1 MSTLFRLVLGSALL
15 LVATSASAQPFDTIG
30 SRALGMGGAFV
41 AVADDASA
49 AFWNPA
55 GLASG
60 QPAGATIEWVRFR
73 VGDREGKWQTRP
85 VDRTTRF
92 VSLGTWP
99 IAVSILDVDE
109 ARVVGVQADRGEWFS
124 SRHYGLSLLQTLTE
138 GVVVGTT
145 LRYVR
150 SKAAV
155 GVLNDPSVRFFT
167 EAALDEV
174 RALPTKSSQSFDL
187 DVSAMY
193 DARVFRVGATVR
205 NLRAPSLP
213 APGGESVVQFRE
225 SRVGLAILPKDG
237 VTLAMDLDLETVMV
251 AGAPYRM
258 LAGGAEFRVSR
269 TIVVRAGARRN
280 REVPMADGW
289 LATAGA
295 GLAVRPGTWL
305 DVHAAFGPGD
315 TGQRLGVGLRAGW

>member
-1 MSTLFRLVLGSALL
+1 MHHTLRLL
-15 LVATSASAQPFDTIG
+15 LPAMLALSASAAFAQPFDAIG

-49 AFWNPA
+49 AYWNPA

-73 VGDREGKWQTRP
+73 VGNRDGKWATPP
-85 VDRTTRF
+85 VDRTTRL

-99 IAVSILDVDE
+99 IAFSILDIEE
-109 ARVVGVQADRGEWFS
+109 ARVTGVQQDRGQWFS

-150 SKAAV
+150 SRAAV
-155 GVLNDPSVRFFT
+155 GPVPRFVT

-174 RALPTKSSQSFDL
+174 RALPTESSSAFDL
-187 DVSAMY
+187 DLSAMY
-193 DARVFRVGATVR
+193 DARVFRLGATVR
-205 NLRAPSLP
+205 NLRARSLP
-213 APGGESVVQFRE
+213 APGGESIVQSRE
-225 SRVGLAILPKDG
+225 SRVGLAILPKAG
-237 VTLAMDLDLETVMV
+237 VTLAMDMDLETVLV
-251 AGAPYRM
+251 AGTPYRL
-258 LAGGAEFRVSR
+258 LAGGAEVRVSR
-269 TIVVRAGARRN
+269 AVVVRAGARRN

-315 TGQRLGVGLRAGW
+315 TGRRLGVGLRAGW

>member
-1 MSTLFRLVLGSALL
+1 MLNLTRLVLGSALL
-15 LVATSASAQPFDTIG
+15 LAATSASAQPFETIG

-60 QPAGATIEWVRFR
+60 QPAGATIEWSRLR
-73 VGDREGKWQTRP
+73 VGDRDAKWQTRP

-109 ARVVGVQADRGEWFS
+109 ARVGGGDGKRGEWFS

-155 GVLNDPSVRFFT
+155 GPVGTFFT

-174 RALPTKSSQSFDL
+174 RALPTQSSQSFDL
-187 DVSAMY
+187 DLSAMY
-193 DARVFRVGATVR
+193 DARVFRLGATVR

-237 VTLAMDLDLETVMV
+237 VTLAMDLDLEAVGGTGVRSRQV
-251 AGAPYRM
+251 A
-258 LAGGAEFRVSR
+258 AGTEIRVSR
-269 TIVVRAGARRN
+269 TVVVRAGARRN
-280 REVPMADGW
+280 LEVPVADGW

-305 DVHAAFGPGD
+305 DVHGAFGPGD
-315 TGQRLGVGLRAGW
+315 TGRRLGVGLRAGW

>member
-1 MSTLFRLVLGSALL
+1 MLNLTRLVLGSALL
-15 LVATSASAQPFDTIG
+15 LTATSASAQPFETIG

-73 VGDREGKWQTRP
+73 VGDREAKWQTHP

-109 ARVVGVQADRGEWFS
+109 ARVTGVNGERGQWFS

-138 GVVVGTT
+138 GFVVGTT

-155 GVLNDPSVRFFT
+155 GPVGTFFT

-174 RALPTKSSQSFDL
+174 RALPTQSSQSFDL
-187 DVSAMY
+187 DLSAMY
-193 DARVFRVGATVR
+193 DARVFRLGATVR

-237 VTLAMDLDLETVMV
+237 VTLAMDMDLETVVV
-251 AGAPYRM
+251 AGTPYRL
-258 LAGGAEFRVSR
+258 LAGGGEFRVSR
-269 TIVVRAGARRN
+269 AIVLRAGARRN

-295 GLAVRPGTWL
+295 GLAVKPGTWL

-315 TGQRLGVGLRAGW
+315 TGRRLGGGLRAGW